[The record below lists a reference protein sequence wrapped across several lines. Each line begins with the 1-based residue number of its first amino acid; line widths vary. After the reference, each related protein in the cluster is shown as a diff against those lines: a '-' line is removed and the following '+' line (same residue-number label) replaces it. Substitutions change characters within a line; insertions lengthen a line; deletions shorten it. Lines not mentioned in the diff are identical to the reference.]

1 MVGRRAVYAQLT
13 LACALFGGT
22 WPAGKV
28 AVEHVPPLTVSTAR
42 FALSALLLWAWLRR
56 RGPVPFPKRS
66 ELRMVVALGFTGI
79 AAYSV
84 FFLVGLERA
93 PAADGSIIVPGLIP
107 VATTLLAWR
116 VFGERPTRAVA
127 AGLLVAIAGLVV
139 VVDPVGAVGSRRLVG
154 DAILLGGPVCWAAY
168 SILGR
173 DAVARFGP
181 ALATTYATAAGAL
194 FLAPFSVT
202 GWGKLVHAPLSA
214 WLAILYLAPVATVL
228 GFVLFYEGV
237 RVIGAARTA
246 SFTLLVP
253 IFGVLS
259 SVLVLDERLRLGLGA
274 GGAIV
279 LAGVWLVVR
288 EPRAAAGV
296 ETRDT
301 AESARVPVRAESR

>member
-1 MVGRRAVYAQLT
+1 VTGRRLVYAQLT
-13 LACALFGGT
+13 VACALFGGT

-42 FALSALLLWAWLRR
+42 FALSAVLLWAWLRLR
-56 RGPVPFPKRS
+56 DGRVELPARS
-66 ELRMVVALGFTGI
+66 ELRLVAALGFTGI

-107 VATTLLAWR
+107 VVTTLLAWR

-127 AGLLVAIAGLVV
+127 LGLMVALVGLVV
-139 VVDPVGAVGSRRLVG
+139 VVDPVGAVDSRRLTG
-154 DAILLGGPVCWAAY
+154 DLILLGGPLCWAAY

-173 DAVARFGP
+173 DAVARYG
-181 ALATTYATAAGAL
+181 AARATLFATAVGAL
-194 FLAPFSVT
+194 FLAPFSIG
-202 GWGKLVHAPLSA
+202 GWGKLLDAPLSA
-214 WLAILYLAPVATVL
+214 WLAILYLAPAATVL

-237 RVIGAARTA
+237 RVIGPAKTA

-259 SVLVLDERLRLGLGA
+259 SVLILGEKLRVGLA
-274 GGAIV
+274 VGGLVV

-288 EPRAAAGV
+288 PQAAADSSA
-296 ETRDT
+296 TTLRSSAT
-301 AESARVPVRAESR
+301 AAGSSE